1 MFVWGVTN
9 EDLVALV
16 QEAEKRANYKIG
28 QYFKDEG
35 PHRRELYQKHLLFF
49 AAGALYKERLFMAA
63 NRVGKSES
71 GAFETTCHLTGDYP
85 HWWEGRRFTKPV
97 QWWACGTTS
106 ETTRDIVQ
114 EKLCGGINQLGL
126 GMIPAHR
133 IIHHTKRPHGLPG
146 SLEQVWVRHASGGL
160 STIGF
165 KAYEQ
170 GRQSFEG
177 TARDGVW
184 CDEEPPQDCYT
195 EMLYRTMTTEGIIY
209 TTFTPLQGMSDVVRG
224 FLEPEKSEAKNYK
237 VMIQAGWDDVPHL
250 AEDEK
255 KMLLATTPPFQRDA
269 RSKGLPQLGAG
280 AIYQMPE
287 SELQCAPFNIPAH
300 WPRCYGMDTGGTTAV
315 VWGAIDRES
324 DTLYIYDV
332 YKREHPE
339 PAIHF
344 EAIKARGLWIPGV
357 ADAAALLMTAHDREQ
372 TIRLYKKM
380 GLDIQLP
387 DKAVETGIQEVW
399 ELMSGG
405 RFKVFVNCTQWWQ
418 EYRLYHRDERGK
430 IVKMNDHAMDA
441 TRYMV
446 RSGRNRAKT
455 KPGQRKQAMRIAEPT
470 QPGLGWLA

>member
-1 MFVWGVTN
+1 MVDHD
-9 EDLVALV
+9 DLVALV
-16 QEAEKRANYKIG
+16 AEAEKRADYKIG
-28 QYFKDEG
+28 KYFKNDG
-35 PHRRELYQKHLLFF
+35 PFRRDLYVKHLIFF
-49 AAGALYKERLFMAA
+49 KAGAVYKERLFMAA

-85 HWWEGRRFTKPV
+85 DWWEGRRFTEPV

-114 EKLCGGINQLGL
+114 EKLCGGINQLGT
-126 GMIPAHR
+126 GMIPGHL

-146 SLEQVWVRHASGGL
+146 SLEQVWVRHKSGGQ
-160 STIGF
+160 STLGF

-177 TARDGVW
+177 TAKHGVW

-224 FLEPEKSEAKNYK
+224 FLEPEKNEAKNYK
-237 VMIQAGWDDVPHL
+237 LMIQAGWDDVPHL

-269 RSKGLPQLGAG
+269 RSKGLPQLGSG

-287 SELQCAPFNIPAH
+287 SEISCAPFSVPSS

-324 DTLYIYDV
+324 ETLYIYDV

-339 PAIHF
+339 PAVHF
-344 EAIKARGLWIPGV
+344 DAIKARGLWIPGV
-357 ADAAALLMTAHDREQ
+357 ADAAALLMTQHDREQ

-405 RFKVFVNCTQWWQ
+405 RLKVFASCQPWWQ
-418 EYRLYHRDERGK
+418 EYRLYHRDEKGK
-430 IVKMNDHAMDA
+430 IVKTNDHAMDA
-441 TRYMV
+441 MRYMV
-446 RSGRNRAKT
+446 RSGRQRAKT
-455 KPGQRKQAMRIAEPT
+455 KPGSKLKPMVIT
-470 QPGLGWLA
+470 QPPDPGLGWLM